1 MRTLHHT
8 QRHSQSGFGLI
19 ELMVAL
25 LLGIIIMLGVTEV
38 ATNNSQ
44 TRGELERTGAQIEN
58 ATYALQLLQDELV
71 SAGFWGE
78 MGQQGSATFP
88 PVCPTTALELT
99 SALGYPVQ
107 GPPDP
112 LTPLPAGSPCV
123 DVVKPKTGT
132 NYIAIRRANSCALGS
147 TGCEAAGSNFYLQV
161 NSCFKPSDDTA
172 PKPGIDFLINTQ
184 PATNLTYKKR
194 DCSTTAPQYRFF
206 NRVYF
211 VNSADQLARVE
222 LVGDKYDTDP
232 DPDKVAKLVDGVE
245 LMRLEYGLDT
255 SGDGQADS
263 YVSDTTTPTGPAGT
277 AWANVVSVRISLVVR
292 NQQSSNGFSDDKKYT
307 VAGKTYCALPASG
320 PACNIT
326 IPAAFKNYRRQQ
338 YIRTVSLRN
347 VAGRREKA

>member
-8 QRHSQSGFGLI
+8 QFHSQRAFGLI

-44 TRGELERTGAQIEN
+44 TRGELELTGAQIEN

-78 MGQQGSATFP
+78 MGEQVSATFP
-88 PVCPTTALELT
+88 PVCPVTAAELKN
-99 SALGYPVQ
+99 ALGYPVQ
-107 GPPDP
+107 GSGV
-112 LTPLPAGSPCV
+112 LCSA
-123 DVVKPKTGT
+123 VVPKTDT
-132 NYIAIRRANSCALGS
+132 NYIAMRRANSCARGS
-147 TGCEAAGSNFYLQV
+147 TGCEVAASNFYLQV

-184 PATNLTYKKR
+184 PATNLTYKMR
-194 DCSTTAPQYRFF
+194 DCSTTAPQYRFLS
-206 NRVYF
+206 RVYF
-211 VNSADQLARVE
+211 VNSADRLARAE
-222 LVGDKYDTDP
+222 LVGGAYGSATE
-232 DPDKVAKLVDGVE
+232 LVDGME

-255 SGDGQADS
+255 DGDGQADR
-263 YVSDTTTPTGPAGT
+263 YVSDTTSPTGPSGT
-277 AWANVVSVRISLVVR
+277 AWANVVTVRISLVMR
-292 NQQSSNGFSDDKKYT
+292 NSKPSGGFSDDKTYT

-320 PACNIT
+320 PACDIT

-338 YIRTVSLRN
+338 YSRTVSLRN
-347 VAGRREKA
+347 VAGRWEKA